1 VFQGCCPATPYQVF
15 SENYI
20 CVDPVRKMSHDGRTD
35 LEILL
40 LYGDD
45 AAVKI
50 GVLLSGGVDSST
62 ALVSL
67 KEKHPEADITA
78 YYLKIWLEDELA
90 SLGSCPWEE
99 DLEYARGA
107 CDITNIPLKV
117 ISLQREYWDRVVS
130 YTVSELKAG
139 RTPSPDIFCNQ
150 RIKFGAFLDRVG
162 ESLDKVASGHYAT
175 VSKGDDGV
183 FRLHRSPDPVKD
195 QTYFLSHLSQEQAG
209 IAMFPIGGMM
219 KGEVRQ
225 LAEKWDLPAKS
236 RKDSQG
242 ICFLGKI
249 KYTDFVRHYMGEE
262 EGDILEADTGRKLG
276 THKGT
281 WFYTIGQRSGLGLSG
296 GPWYVVDRNKDDN
309 VVTVAGSLE
318 ASTVARNQFV
328 AVDPNWISGPPI
340 LPSRF
345 SLKLRHGPKLIDAAV
360 RLLPPT
366 EDGKEQLQVEMDES
380 DRGVAPGQFAV
391 IYDGDVC
398 LGGAMVSD

>member
-1 VFQGCCPATPYQVF
+1 
-15 SENYI
+15 
-20 CVDPVRKMSHDGRTD
+20 MD
-35 LEILL
+35 LDFLPG
-40 LYGDD
+40 YGDD

-67 KEKHPEADITA
+67 KESYPDAEITA

-107 CDITNIPLKV
+107 CDITGIPLKV

-130 YTVSELKAG
+130 YTVSELKSG

-175 VSKGDDGV
+175 VSRDESGLY
-183 FRLHRSPDPVKD
+183 RIHRSPDPVKD
-195 QTYFLSHLSQEQAG
+195 QTYFLSHLTQDQAA
-209 IAMFPIGGMM
+209 IAMFPIGRMM
-219 KGEVRQ
+219 KEEVRL

-249 KYTDFVRHYMGEE
+249 KYTDFVRHYMGEQ
-262 EGDILEADTGRKLG
+262 EGDIIEAETGRKLG

-296 GPWYVVDRNKDDN
+296 GPWYVVDRNKDEN
-309 VVTVAGSLE
+309 LLTVAGSLE
-318 ASTVARNQFV
+318 ASSVARSRFT
-328 AVDPNWISGPPI
+328 AIDPHWISGAPDFPAA
-340 LPSRF
+340 L
-345 SLKLRHGPKLIDAAV
+345 SLKLRHGPKIIGATV
-360 RLLPPT
+360 SFLPPS
-366 EDGKEQLQVEMDES
+366 EDGKERLDIQMDES
-380 DRGVAPGQFAV
+380 DRGLAPGQFSV
-391 IYDGDVC
+391 LYDGDVC
-398 LGGAMVSD
+398 LGGAMISE